1 MKWRVEAIF
10 TSRGFIEV
18 EADSE
23 EEAWEKAEDTD
34 GGAYVDIPEYWG
46 FEILKPEPIEERK

>member
-23 EEAWEKAEDTD
+23 EEAWEKTEDTD
-34 GGAYVDIPEYWG
+34 SGSYEIIPEYWG
-46 FEILKPEPIEERK
+46 FEIVKFEPIEERK

>member
-23 EEAWEKAEDTD
+23 EEAWEKAEDMVEHMWIFQSI
-34 GGAYVDIPEYWG
+34 GA
-46 FEILKPEPIEERK
+46 LKY